1 MLDGVSQGLKTIER
15 GFDRLDQAA
24 TRVARDGAEGELA
37 GSMVDLLRA
46 RHEVAAGTAVVRA
59 ADDMIGSVLDLL
71 A

>member
-1 MLDGVSQGLKTIER
+1 MLDGVSQGLKTIET
-15 GFDRLDQAA
+15 GFNRLDRAA
-24 TRVARDGAEGELA
+24 TRVARDGAQGELA

-46 RHEVAAGTAVVRA
+46 RHEVAAGAAVVRT